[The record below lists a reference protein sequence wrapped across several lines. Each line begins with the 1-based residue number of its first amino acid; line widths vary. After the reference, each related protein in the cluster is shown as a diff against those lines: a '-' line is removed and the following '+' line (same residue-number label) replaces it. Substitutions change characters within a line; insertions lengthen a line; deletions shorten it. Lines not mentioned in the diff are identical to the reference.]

1 MENSLNFN
9 FYNILI
15 FSGIVYGL
23 IFSFSIILQKKHK
36 STTVAFLILTVLS
49 LTLSNLQYWLIDI
62 GIKDKYNI
70 PDVIYIQ
77 FELLI
82 IPFFYLFVKGYLGD
96 KINKKLI
103 FLVLSPFI
111 LGMLYQILINA
122 FKLEGETLKP
132 LNFTA
137 ELITIA
143 YNFILIFLILKDIY
157 LYKKN
162 QKGLNSR
169 SVSINT
175 KWLKLTLTIGFII
188 CILWSIGTQLFYAKG
203 NNSLK
208 VYYPLWIS
216 ISGLIYWMGYK
227 GVIELQLN
235 YDRNSIRKKTM
246 SKAISLK
253 TKINSTNKGETLYN
267 EIIQYINSEKL
278 FLNPNISQQ
287 IIADKFNISSGYLS
301 RLTNQNSKLNFND
314 YINNLRVEA
323 AKNMLLDND
332 FNQYTI
338 HSIALESGFNTKSNF
353 YTAFKKFTKMTP
365 SMFKKQKCVLNFKL

>member
-1 MENSLNFN
+1 M
-9 FYNILI
+9 
-15 FSGIVYGL
+15 
-23 IFSFSIILQKKHK
+23 
-36 STTVAFLILTVLS
+36 
-49 LTLSNLQYWLIDI
+49 
-62 GIKDKYNI
+62 
-70 PDVIYIQ
+70 
-77 FELLI
+77 
-82 IPFFYLFVKGYLGD
+82 
-96 KINKKLI
+96 
-103 FLVLSPFI
+103 VLSPFI

-162 QKGLNSR
+162 QKGLNSQ

-365 SMFKKQKCVLNFKL
+365 SMFKKQKMCSEF